1 MSEYTEDRIK
11 IPFGEKYLDAVI
23 CVPGASN
30 PVRHGVILTHG
41 AGGDMNFPHL
51 AFLKSHEEHKISS
64 VFLAG
69 RSMGSRAAASVMREA
84 CENDNEF
91 IQGLICLSYPLHP
104 ANSKAKLRD
113 EDILSLTKPVL
124 FVSGSSDE
132 MCDQT
137 LLKNVVSKM
146 KVPAQIHWIK
156 NANHG
161 MAVKG
166 ETMEDVMT
174 EINTHVFSWIQKT
187 VDNL

>member
-1 MSEYTEDRIK
+1 
-11 IPFGEKYLDAVI
+11 
-23 CVPGASN
+23 
-30 PVRHGVILTHG
+30 
-41 AGGDMNFPHL
+41 MNFPHLVSLASYLATHGIFCLRFTCKGLNLVYRTKAYRAVL